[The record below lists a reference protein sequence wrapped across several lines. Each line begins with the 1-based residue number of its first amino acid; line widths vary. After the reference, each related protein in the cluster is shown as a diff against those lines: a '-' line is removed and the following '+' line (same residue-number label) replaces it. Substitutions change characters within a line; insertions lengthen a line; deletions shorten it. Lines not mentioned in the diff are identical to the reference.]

1 MNVRALIIERCLHV
15 KNAMIKRSNV
25 FCCTFCEEARPYTFV
40 QLATF
45 MKLQLAMRACLGTLW
60 YAFGFTGQPGF

>member
-25 FCCTFCEEARPYTFV
+25 FCCTFCEDARPYIFV
-40 QLATF
+40 QLEA
-45 MKLQLAMRACLGTLW
+45 
-60 YAFGFTGQPGF
+60 